1 MQKQRKVRP
10 PRHFLY
16 LNHDVAES
24 YYSDLIGWVP
34 DEGGYTD
41 RSGENKGS
49 GWNLGYKGT
58 GYGRNKGEE
67 SGFEESEKFRHTP
80 ASLFNNLH
88 RKLDEEGMLIYLR
101 SLDYQDWDNLEDGD
115 IVELTGTLKLPE
127 MAQALDAIQG
137 FSNILPLFKQM
148 QDAGQIPSDPEDQE
162 MMDILEAMSGLGNST
177 ANSSNAAVV
186 IVELDGDDVYRFVAD
201 LKKDYLRANVGD
213 LSGEV
218 KALGKVHRK
227 LAADDPPIGMESLI
241 PGFESFK
248 GIMNSSMD
256 SETSEN
262 DMGIGYPAATIIP
275 IAIWL

>member
-1 MQKQRKVRP
+1 
-10 PRHFLY
+10 
-16 LNHDVAES
+16 
-24 YYSDLIGWVP
+24 
-34 DEGGYTD
+34 
-41 RSGENKGS
+41 
-49 GWNLGYKGT
+49 
-58 GYGRNKGEE
+58 
-67 SGFEESEKFRHTP
+67 
-80 ASLFNNLH
+80 
-88 RKLDEEGMLIYLR
+88 MLIYLR